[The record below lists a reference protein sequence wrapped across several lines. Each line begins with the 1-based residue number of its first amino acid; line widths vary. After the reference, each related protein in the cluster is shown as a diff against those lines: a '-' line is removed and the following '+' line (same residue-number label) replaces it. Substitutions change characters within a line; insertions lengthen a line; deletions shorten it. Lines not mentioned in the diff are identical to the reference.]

1 MIIQIATLRNARDRR
16 ALQRAMGETQDSK
29 EMTKLKQVFSTFVS
43 HKRPASNVF
52 KLWYQRS
59 FLEI

>member
-1 MIIQIATLRNARDRR
+1 MTAEHYNGQWERHK
-16 ALQRAMGETQDSK
+16 DSK
-29 EMTKLKQVFSTFVS
+29 EMTPKLKQVFSTFVS
-43 HKRPASNVF
+43 RKRLASNVF